1 MISEMVADQVAPSYW
16 IPNRDTIVRN
26 DDPNILVANFDIL
39 RLVHRANFFSVQNIR
54 NIIVEVDAHR

>member
-16 IPNRDTIVRN
+16 IPNRDAIVRN
-26 DDPNILVANFDIL
+26 HYPNILLTNFDIL